1 MKGGYQWAKEKASEF
16 VNKTNF
22 RKNISKNVKMLAY
35 GILGM
40 YSGLILGIN
49 SLYALGLLTMIL
61 SLRVVLPVVV
71 VLGLIELLVKNRKEE
86 ANA

>member
-16 VNKTNF
+16 VDKTNF
-22 RKNISKNVKMLAY
+22 RKNILWDIKMLSA

-40 YSGLILGIN
+40 YSGLILGIDAV
-49 SLYALGLLTMIL
+49 YVLGLLTMIL